1 MHELH
6 HSKLKLRRHMRQ
18 LRRALTQNQRDRA
31 AIELARHVT
40 ALPGWDNASKVAL
53 YLPSDGEADPSL
65 IEKALR
71 SSGKAPYLPVIQ
83 ADNSLLFAPWEE
95 SGQLQKNRFGI
106 PEPQTATSNADE
118 LEIILLPLVAWDA
131 QGQRLGMG
139 GGYYDSSLAA
149 ASNVIKV
156 GVAFELQRVD
166 ALVTEPWDIRMD
178 FIATE
183 SRLIECQGKD
193 QEQPQS

>member
-1 MHELH
+1 
-6 HSKLKLRRHMRQ
+6 MRQ
-18 LRRALTQNQRDRA
+18 LRRALTQKQRDRA
-31 AIELARHVT
+31 AIELARHIT
-40 ALPGWDNASKVAL
+40 ALPGWDNACKVAL

-65 IEKALR
+65 VEKALR
-71 SSGKAPYLPVIQ
+71 SCGKAPYLPVIQ
-83 ADNSLLFAPWEE
+83 QDNSLLFAPWEE
-95 SGQLQKNRFGI
+95 SGELRENRFGI
-106 PEPQTATSNADE
+106 PEPQTATRKADE

-139 GGYYDSSLAA
+139 GGYYDRTLAA
-149 ASNVIKV
+149 ATNVIKV

-166 ALVTEPWDIRMD
+166 ALVTDPWDIRMD

-183 SRLIECQGKD
+183 STLIECQGKD